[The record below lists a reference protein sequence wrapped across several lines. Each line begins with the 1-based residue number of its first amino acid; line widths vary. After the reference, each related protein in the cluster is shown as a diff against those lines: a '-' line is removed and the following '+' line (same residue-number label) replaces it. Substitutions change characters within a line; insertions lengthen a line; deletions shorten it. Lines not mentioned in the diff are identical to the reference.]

1 MGGLLVRVLTWF
13 ASGLVFRALSAFG
26 IGIFSMYFLN
36 EITSSLIDSM
46 RDAVTGFPPLV
57 LGVLGLAGF
66 DKYLSIVLSAFVT
79 VTYLRSMKFVLT
91 REI

>member
-13 ASGLVFRALSAFG
+13 ASGLVFKAISAFG

-46 RDAVTGFPPLV
+46 RDAVTGLPPAV
-57 LGVLGLAGF
+57 LGILGLAGF
-66 DKYLSIVLSAFVT
+66 DKYLSIVLGTFVT
-79 VTYLRSMKFVLT
+79 VMYLRSMKFVFT
-91 REI
+91 REM